1 MVNLYFLQYNSYYNR
16 RVIPQVLPNWWVKYQ
31 VGSTNNVSL
40 FNYGDGVNTTQTVN
54 TGSWANPYLTP
65 DYMVLINQEDGNEQ
79 RWYVTEWVYIRE
91 HQYVA
96 TLKRDL
102 LSEHYQRLLT
112 TPMMM
117 KKGYVQASDSAIF
130 NSEGQSYNQVKSGET
145 LLWDETHTP
154 WVVGFI
160 PQDAFSEGG
169 KITQQIEMPI
179 WQEVNSLADFEEE
192 YPYRIDGSGKNV
204 GIFNRDPIYCVR
216 GKADA
221 TTTVNFSFSA
231 DGLVTYKPYDTITKG
246 TWRDPQMGYC
256 SSQNITAGSG
266 EGSWVDIQQLGYPN
280 HLSTQ
285 AKRWF
290 NSQKTNLT
298 SLETIA
304 ASLYKA
310 TDNDINLINNVLND
324 KLIKDKSTGKI
335 WLVVKDISTR
345 QFETLMPANMY
356 SVVVNSVPSTNW
368 LSANSNTNYFLSID
382 YNRIGY
388 RLVEVNRVN
397 IEATMPTPANRQHLP
412 RNPYDMFAIP
422 YYSLDIY
429 KDGIKELTTYSYASN
444 IATAIATSLGS
455 GTIYDIMLLPYC
467 PLRDHIMA
475 DGTFNYNTGDKGVVD
490 IKTSSGDNV
499 IGKMFFCS
507 SDTFNFTIN
516 LNLEVK
522 NYKIEN
528 ETDFYRLCS
537 PNYASAF
544 DFNLA
549 KNRGLD
555 FIEVNCTYKPYD
567 PYIHLNPNFKA
578 LYGSDYN
585 DQRGLVCGED
595 FSLPQVTSAWADY
608 QLSNKNYQKSFDR
621 EIQSLEFRRN
631 ARFAQNLIQVP
642 FEIAGGIMGPI
653 GRDPLGLA
661 KNITSNTGS
670 LANTVSDAAFSYARR
685 TENINSQK
693 DLFNY
698 NLENIQ
704 ALPQSLSKGTS
715 INVNSKYVPFLEYYT
730 CTEEEKLAL
739 ADKLQWQGMTIM
751 RVGTISNFLSPDNTD
766 TYIECSPLRFT
777 NFYEDNHAL
786 QEIASELSLGV
797 YWAKG
802 GEE

>member
-16 RVIPQVLPNWWVKYQ
+16 RVIPQVLTNWWIKYQ
-31 VGSTNNVSL
+31 IGSTVNVSL
-40 FNYGDGVNTTQTVN
+40 FNYGDGVDTTQTVN

-79 RWYVTEWVYIRE
+79 RWYVTEWVYVRE

-102 LSEHYQRLLT
+102 LSEHYQGLLT

-117 KKGYVQASDSAIF
+117 KKGYVQPSDSAIF
-130 NSEGQSYNQVKSGET
+130 NSERQNYNQIKSGEK
-145 LLWDETHTP
+145 LLWDETATP

-160 PQDAFSEGG
+160 PQDAFNEGG
-169 KITQQIEMPI
+169 KVTQQIENLI
-179 WQEVNSLADFEEE
+179 WQEVDSLADFEEQ
-192 YPYRIDGSGKNV
+192 YPYKITGTYDK
-204 GIFNRDPIYCVR
+204 GIYRNDPIYSVR
-216 GKADA
+216 AKESNSDDA
-221 TTTVNFSFSA
+221 YTNSYAFNKN
-231 DGLVTYKPYDTITKG
+231 GLVAYTPINGRWITVG
-246 TWRDPQMGYC
+246 RGYARGFANAGQGVW
-256 SSQNITAGSG
+256 SSTN
-266 EGSWVDIQQLGYPN
+266 VN
-280 HLSTQ
+280 LSTYAQ
-285 AKRWF
+285 RWY
-290 NSQKTNLT
+290 NSQKNNIA
-298 SLETIA
+298 SLENIA
-304 ASLYKA
+304 TSLYKL
-310 TDNDINLINNVLND
+310 TDNDINIINNVLAG
-324 KLIKDKSTGKI
+324 KTIKDKSTGKLYRI
-335 WLVVKDISTR
+335 VKTTNHKK
-345 QFETLMPANMY
+345 FEQTLPLNMY
-356 SVVVNSVPSTNW
+356 DIVLGSVPSSNW
-368 LSANSNTNYFLSID
+368 LDTNSNSNYLLTMD
-382 YNRIGY
+382 YDVIGY
-388 RLVEVNRVN
+388 VLFEVTSTASTT
-397 IEATMPTPANRQHLP
+397 IEATMPTPANRPHLE
-412 RNPYDMFAIP
+412 RNPYDMFVIP
-422 YYSLDIY
+422 YHSLDIY
-429 KDGIKELTTYSYASN
+429 KDGVKELTTAEFASN

-455 GTIYDIMLLPYC
+455 GNIYDIMLLPYC
-467 PLRDHIMA
+467 PLRDYIME
-475 DGTFNYNTGDKGVVD
+475 DGTFNYSATDEGIVD
-490 IKTSSGDNV
+490 IKITDGAI

-507 SDTFNFTIN
+507 KDSFNFTIN
-516 LNLEVK
+516 VGLNIK
-522 NYKIEN
+522 NYKVEN

-578 LYGSDYN
+578 LYGSNFN

-621 EIQSLEFRRN
+621 QIQSLEFRRN
-631 ARFAQNLIQVP
+631 TKMAQDLIQVP
-642 FEIAGGIMGPI
+642 FDTARDIMGSV
-653 GRDPLGLA
+653 GSGGLGLV
-661 KNITSNTGS
+661 KNIVASVGNTTKQIASAG
-670 LANTVSDAAFSYARR
+670 LSYARR
-685 TENINSQK
+685 TENINAQK

-698 NLENIQ
+698 NLQNIQ
-704 ALPQSLSKGTS
+704 ALPQSLNKGTS
-715 INVNSKYVPFLEYYT
+715 LNVNSKYVPFLEYYT

-751 RVGTISNFLSPDNTD
+751 RVGTISNFLNPDNID

-802 GEE
+802 GE

>member
-16 RVIPQVLPNWWVKYQ
+16 RVIPQALPNWWIKYQ
-31 VGSTNNVSL
+31 VGSTTNVSL
-40 FNYGDGVNTTQTVN
+40 FNYGDGVDTTQTVN

-91 HQYVA
+91 YQYVA

-102 LSEHYQRLLT
+102 LSEHYQGLLT

-130 NSEGQSYNQVKSGET
+130 NNEGQSYNQIKSGET

-154 WVVGFI
+154 WVVGFVS
-160 PQDAFSEGG
+160 QDAFKEGG
-169 KITQQIEMPI
+169 KVTQKLENYV
-179 WQEVNSLADFEEE
+179 WQEFDTIADFEEQ
-192 YPYRIDGSGKNV
+192 YPYKVTGNYDKGVYRN
-204 GIFNRDPIYCVR
+204 NPIYSVR
-216 GKADA
+216 AKESNSDDA
-221 TTTVNFSFSA
+221 YTISYAFDKN
-231 DGLVTYKPYDTITKG
+231 GLVAYTPINGRWITIGQGYAKG
-246 TWRDPQMGYC
+246 FAQAGQGIW
-256 SSQNITAGSG
+256 SSSPTS
-266 EGSWVDIQQLGYPN
+266 
-280 HLSTQ
+280 LSAQ
-285 AKRWF
+285 AQRWF
-290 NSQKTNLT
+290 NSQKNNLT
-298 SLETIA
+298 SLETITD
-304 ASLYKA
+304 SLYKL
-310 TDNDINLINNVLND
+310 TDNDINVINNVLAG
-324 KLIKDKSTGKI
+324 KTIKDKSTGKLYKI
-335 WLVVKDISTR
+335 VKTTN
-345 QFETLMPANMY
+345 QKKFEQTMPLNMY
-356 SVVVNSVPSTNW
+356 DTVIGSVPSSNW
-368 LSANSNTNYFLSID
+368 LNTNSNSNYLLTID
-382 YNRIGY
+382 YDVIGY
-388 RLVEVNRVN
+388 TLFEVGITSSTTV
-397 IEATMPTPANRQHLP
+397 EATMPTPANRPHLP

-429 KDGIKELTTYSYASN
+429 KDGIKELTTAEYASN
-444 IATAIATSLGS
+444 IATAISTSLGS
-455 GTIYDIMLLPYC
+455 SNVYDIMLLPYC
-467 PLRDHIMA
+467 PLRDHIME
-475 DGTFNYNTGDKGVVD
+475 DGTFNYNATDEGVVD
-490 IKTSSGDNV
+490 IKITDGAI

-507 SDTFNFTIN
+507 SDTFNFTISLN
-516 LNLEVK
+516 LNVK
-522 NYKIEN
+522 NYKVEN

-642 FEIAGGIMGPI
+642 FEIAGGIMGSV
-653 GRDPLGLA
+653 GRDPLSLA
-661 KNITSNTGS
+661 KNITSSVGS
-670 LANTVSDAAFSYARR
+670 IANTVSDAAFSYARR

-751 RVGTISNFLSPDNTD
+751 RVGTISNFLNPDNID

-777 NFYEDNHAL
+777 NFYEDYHAL

-802 GEE
+802 GE